1 MEEALR
7 NAGFSSQQGGGG
19 GGGGA
24 RDDQAKEAQRE
35 QMEMAK
41 NSMLKQILTT
51 EAKERREF

>member
-1 MEEALR
+1 MDEALR
-7 NAGFSSQQGGGG
+7 NAGFSTQQGGGG
-19 GGGGA
+19 GGGG
-24 RDDQAKEAQRE
+24 RNDEQAKEQRE

>member
-7 NAGFSSQQGGGG
+7 SAGFSSQQGGGG
-19 GGGGA
+19 GGGGGQ
-24 RDDQAKEAQRE
+24 DQAKAEQRE